1 MVCEC
6 DREDSTM
13 RRPWVTIECGAIEK
27 VYSKIH
33 SKELK
38 ETLIRI
44 NKMYKILLSNAKLLY
59 KI

>member
-1 MVCEC
+1 MEC
-6 DREDSTM
+6 C
-13 RRPWVTIECGAIEK
+13 VIEK

-44 NKMYKILLSNAKLLY
+44 NKMIKILLSNANLLY
-59 KI
+59 KIYLKDN